1 MAAQQ
6 VGVEVD
12 PQESV
17 LAEATE
23 LAIVGVGTLTWI
35 ALCTWR
41 RGSCLVATDTVTV
54 AVALWFPVS

>member
-1 MAAQQ
+1 MGAVAAQQ

-23 LAIVGVGTLTWI
+23 LAIGWGL
-35 ALCTWR
+35 
-41 RGSCLVATDTVTV
+41 
-54 AVALWFPVS
+54 